1 MNDARHS
8 CASAILLAML
18 VLTMLAGSATAK
30 PDTMEIPEGE
40 GTSIFHP
47 VNRNLFLQNETSID
61 LIYPLDSGQ
70 PPAFGFNRL
79 TNQLLS
85 VDSAPVEHAT
95 KFEGNLTVRLFAG
108 LSLDGPTCRLTNPVP
123 GSPADAQTQFT
134 VRILAGGAQVFQNT
148 TNRVTMEFD
157 WTQPEEFI
165 TSAWNVNFTLSQGDV
180 ITLEIDVEHN
190 CVIDGQLYFD
200 RYETASRIEL
210 NGQMLAPELDLKVD
224 QNGAARVE
232 FIPGTVWGDSSID
245 LTVVEVAGVYNSWAE
260 TVHGNWQEE
269 QRLSHFEDP
278 QSTRVGEGNQSVW
291 VWSVNG
297 TLEPGIHMVS
307 ICMTMTDIDPN
318 EDCHV
323 VIVHRTMVDGPSEP
337 LAGTG
342 LLLILIPL
350 TTIVWLGTS
359 LRIGLL
365 PWPAYLT
372 MLIMAI
378 ALAVPAT
385 HLPGIEISE
394 TRDEAPAPAFNL
406 LTHGGESIRLNEL
419 LAGNEALVLGVF
431 EVDSPNADQQRKD
444 FLDAM
449 DRTEGVAYAQL
460 ATGDEVRAVDLDE
473 HSGNVNGSWPILIDE
488 SGAAVASMLPSG
500 ASDAVLV
507 IDKAGFISHWN
518 PGVLD
523 ADGIVSEVESA
534 ATGGG
539 RSPLDLL
546 GLLFATGA
554 FIPLIFFAL
563 PRKRIE
569 PPETAQIPG
578 AGLFGTIGA
587 GGIGFA
593 IIAVPVALIAT
604 TLRGG
609 PWPFVE
615 MVLAIWMVGMAIQ
628 MLKSGEVF
636 EIRKVSSFIHEKLPD
651 SYTTWRDIDTF
662 TEDAHIG
669 TWFGWIA
676 WMVQPLLIPQ
686 TVAAPIWTG
695 IFGIGVGISMLLL
708 HILIA
713 GLIVLILRSLS
724 SIGGGFS
731 VLLGRLSTG
740 ARPRLW
746 GATILVLAL
755 WILIYTILGPIV
767 GRFA

>member
-8 CASAILLAML
+8 RAAAILLVVL
-18 VLTMLAGSATAK
+18 VLTMLAGSVTAK

-47 VNRNLFLQNETSID
+47 LNRNLFLQNETSLD

-85 VDSAPVEHAT
+85 VNSAPVEHAT

-108 LSLDGPTCRLTNPVP
+108 LSLDGPTCRLTNVVP
-123 GSPADAQTQFT
+123 NTPADAQTQFT
-134 VRILAGGAQVFQNT
+134 VRVLAGGAQVFENT
-148 TNRVTMEFD
+148 TKRVAMEFD
-157 WTQPEEFI
+157 WTQPEEFV
-165 TSAWNVNFTLSQGDV
+165 TSGWNVNFTLSQGDV

-190 CVIDGQLYFD
+190 CAIDGQLYFD
-200 RYETASRIEL
+200 RYDTASRIEL
-210 NGQMLAPELDLKVD
+210 NGQTLTPELDLKVD

-245 LTVVEVAGVYNSWAE
+245 LTVVEVAGVYNSWTE

-278 QSTRVGEGNQSVW
+278 QSMRVGEGNQSVW

-318 EDCHV
+318 EECHV
-323 VIVHRTMVDGPSEP
+323 VIVHRTMVEGPPEP

-342 LLLILIPL
+342 LLLLLIPL
-350 TTIVWLGTS
+350 STIGWLGAS

-365 PWPAYLT
+365 PWPAYLAI
-372 MLIMAI
+372 LIMAI
-378 ALAVPAT
+378 ALAAPAT
-385 HLPGIEISE
+385 HLPGIEIGD

-406 LTHGGESIRLNEL
+406 LTHGGDSIRLNDL
-419 LAGNEALVLGVF
+419 LAGNDALVLGVF

-449 DRTEGVAYAQL
+449 GRTTDVAYAQL
-460 ATGDEVRAVDLDE
+460 ATGEGVRAVDLDD
-473 HSGNVNGSWPILIDE
+473 HAGNVNGSWPILIDE

-500 ASDAVLV
+500 ASDAVIV

-518 PGVLD
+518 PGALD
-523 ADGIVSEVESA
+523 TDGIVSEVESA

-539 RSPLDLL
+539 RNPLDLL
-546 GLLFATGA
+546 SLLFATGA
-554 FIPLIFFAL
+554 VIPLVFFAL
-563 PRKRIE
+563 PRRQVE
-569 PPETAQIPG
+569 PPETPQIPG
-578 AGLFGTIGA
+578 AGLFGTIGS
-587 GGIGFA
+587 GSLGFA
-593 IIAVPVALIAT
+593 IIATPVALSAT
-604 TLRGG
+604 ALRGG

-615 MVLAIWMVGMAIQ
+615 AILAIWMVSMAIQ
-628 MLKSGEVF
+628 MLKTGEVL
-636 EIRKVSSFIHEKLPD
+636 EIRRISSFIHEKLPD
-651 SYTTWRDIDTF
+651 SYTAWRDIDTF

-669 TWFGWIA
+669 AWFGWIA
-676 WMVQPLLIPQ
+676 WMIQPLLIPQ

-695 IFGIGVGISMLLL
+695 IVGIGIGIGMLALHLLL
-708 HILIA
+708 A
-713 GLIVLILRSLS
+713 GIIVLILRSLA
-724 SIGGGFS
+724 SIGGRFS
-731 VLLGRLSTG
+731 ILLGRLSSG

-746 GATILVLAL
+746 GATVLVLAL
-755 WILIYTILGPIV
+755 WILIYTILGPIL
-767 GRFA
+767 GRFS

>member
-1 MNDARHS
+1 
-8 CASAILLAML
+8 
-18 VLTMLAGSATAK
+18 
-30 PDTMEIPEGE
+30 
-40 GTSIFHP
+40 
-47 VNRNLFLQNETSID
+47 
-61 LIYPLDSGQ
+61 
-70 PPAFGFNRL
+70 
-79 TNQLLS
+79 
-85 VDSAPVEHAT
+85 
-95 KFEGNLTVRLFAG
+95 
-108 LSLDGPTCRLTNPVP
+108 
-123 GSPADAQTQFT
+123 
-134 VRILAGGAQVFQNT
+134 
-148 TNRVTMEFD
+148 
-157 WTQPEEFI
+157 
-165 TSAWNVNFTLSQGDV
+165 
-180 ITLEIDVEHN
+180 
-190 CVIDGQLYFD
+190 
-200 RYETASRIEL
+200 
-210 NGQMLAPELDLKVD
+210 
-224 QNGAARVE
+224 
-232 FIPGTVWGDSSID
+232 
-245 LTVVEVAGVYNSWAE
+245 
-260 TVHGNWQEE
+260 
-269 QRLSHFEDP
+269 
-278 QSTRVGEGNQSVW
+278 
-291 VWSVNG
+291 
-297 TLEPGIHMVS
+297 
-307 ICMTMTDIDPN
+307 MTMTDIDPN

-323 VIVHRTMVDGPSEP
+323 VIVHRTMVEGPPEP

-342 LLLILIPL
+342 FLLILIPL
-350 TTIVWLGTS
+350 ITVVWLGAS

-372 MLIMAI
+372 ILIMAI

-385 HLPGIEISE
+385 NLPGIEIGE

-406 LTHGGESIRLNEL
+406 LTHEGDSIRLNNL
-419 LAGNEALVLGVF
+419 LSGNDALVLGVF

-449 DRTEGVAYAQL
+449 GRTEGVAYAQL

-518 PGVLD
+518 PGALD

-539 RSPLDLL
+539 RNPLDLL
-546 GLLFATGA
+546 GLLFTTGA
-554 FIPLIFFAL
+554 FIPLVFFAL

-587 GGIGFA
+587 GGLGFA
-593 IIAVPVALIAT
+593 IIAVPVAVGAT
-604 TLRGG
+604 ALRGG

-615 MVLAIWMVGMAIQ
+615 MILAIWMVGMAAQ

-636 EIRKVSSFIHEKLPD
+636 EVRRVSSFIHGKLPD

-676 WMVQPLLIPQ
+676 WMIQPLLIPQ
-686 TVAAPIWTG
+686 TVAASIWTG
-695 IFGIGVGISMLLL
+695 IIGIGIGISMLLL
-708 HILIA
+708 HLLIA
-713 GLIVLILRSLS
+713 GLIVLILRSIS
-724 SIGGGFS
+724 SIGGRFS

-740 ARPRLW
+740 VRPRLW
-746 GATILVLAL
+746 GATILVLAV
-755 WILIYTILGPIV
+755 WMLIYTLLGPIV